1 MDDSSIDPTL
11 AIPLHDP
18 AFYTGDPAPDYRRL
32 RREAPVYWHA
42 ERGWWALSKW
52 NDIRRVSIQPE
63 LFCSSEGIMIP
74 EEGNDQTQRQVDS
87 LIFTDPPRH
96 RKLRSL
102 LKRSFMPANL
112 RRLEPR
118 IRELVSD
125 LVAHLEPGM
134 RLDFAEEIA
143 GPLPT
148 IVIAEILGAPTE
160 DWPRFRLW
168 TDAVI
173 GFLDPDEEMTA
184 PQAHGEMHAY
194 LTELIEAR
202 RRVPREDLT
211 SALVRAEID
220 GQKLSDSELYSFC
233 WLLLV
238 AGNETVRN
246 LAALGAGALLE
257 HPSQLREVVDRPDL
271 VPGAV
276 EEMLRWC
283 GVVTHMVR
291 TATRDVEVRGTR
303 IAAGQKLVMLYSA
316 ANRDEEI
323 FGDDAE
329 EFLVARD
336 PNPHLTF
343 GFGEHIC
350 LGANLARLQARL
362 LFEAL
367 LPVLPGMELTGE
379 VTRVLATMVP
389 GVRNMPVR
397 VG

>member
-1 MDDSSIDPTL
+1 MTL
-11 AIPLHDP
+11 HVPLHAP
-18 AFYTGDPAPDYRRL
+18 SFYTADPAPHYRRL
-32 RREAPVYWHA
+32 RRDAPVYWHA
-42 ERGWWALSKW
+42 ERGWWALSRW
-52 NDIRRVSIQPE
+52 EDIRQVSIQPE

-74 EEGNDQTQRQVDS
+74 EAGNDETQQQVDS

-96 RKLRSL
+96 RALRKMV
-102 LKRSFMPANL
+102 KRSFMPANL

-118 IRELVSD
+118 IRELVSG
-125 LVAHLEPGM
+125 LVDGLERG
-134 RLDFAEEIA
+134 RQLDFAEEVA

-148 IVIAEILGAPTE
+148 IVIAEMLGAPTE
-160 DWPRFRLW
+160 DWPRFRIW

-173 GFLDPDEEMTA
+173 GFLDPGEEMTA
-184 PQAHGEMHAY
+184 TQAHGEMHAY

-202 RRVPREDLT
+202 RRAPRDDLT

-220 GQKLSDSELYSFC
+220 GRKLTESELYSFC

-246 LAALGAGALLE
+246 LVALGTLALIT
-257 HPSQLREVVDRPDL
+257 HPEELREVVDRPGL
-271 VPGAV
+271 VPSAV
-276 EEMLRWC
+276 EEMLRWS

-291 TATRDVEVRGTR
+291 SATRDVEIRGTR
-303 IAAGQKLVMLYSA
+303 ISAGQKLILLYAA

-323 FGDDAE
+323 FGDRAE
-329 EFLVARD
+329 DFLVGRN

-367 LPVLPGMELTGE
+367 LPVLPRLELAGE

-389 GVRNMPVR
+389 GVRSMPIR